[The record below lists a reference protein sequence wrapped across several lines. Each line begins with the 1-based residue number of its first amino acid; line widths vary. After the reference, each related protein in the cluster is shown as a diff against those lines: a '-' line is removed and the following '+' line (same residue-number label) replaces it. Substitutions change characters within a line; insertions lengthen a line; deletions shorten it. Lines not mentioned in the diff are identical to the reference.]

1 MKIIDSI
8 LYRIFGG
15 KITYSQ
21 CGEDIIIE
29 HYFRNKGKSKI
40 KYLDIGANHPKIC
53 NNTYLFY
60 RSGSQG
66 VSVEPNPAL
75 YAKLLKTRPRDINL
89 NIGVNF
95 NETPEMDF
103 YIMDVHTLSTFDKVE
118 AENLENTNQSK
129 IAKTLKIKTNTI
141 NDIVKNS
148 FDTCPDLICID
159 VEGWNREIV
168 QSINFKICKPDIFL
182 IETLGYSDEKKIS
195 EINDILLGNGYSILS
210 ETIIN
215 TIFLKSNI

>member
-8 LYRIFGG
+8 LYRVFGG

-21 CGEDIIIE
+21 CGEDIIID

-40 KYLDIGANHPKIC
+40 KYLDIGVNHPKIC

-75 YAKLLKTRPRDINL
+75 YTKLLKTRPRDINL

-95 NETPEMDF
+95 NETSEMDF

-129 IAKTLKIKTNTI
+129 ISKTLKIKTSTI
-141 NDIVKNS
+141 NDIVKNN

-168 QSINFKICKPDIFL
+168 QSIDFNICKPDIFL

-195 EINDILLGNGYSILS
+195 EINDILLGNGYNILS

-215 TIFLKSNI
+215 TIFLKSKI